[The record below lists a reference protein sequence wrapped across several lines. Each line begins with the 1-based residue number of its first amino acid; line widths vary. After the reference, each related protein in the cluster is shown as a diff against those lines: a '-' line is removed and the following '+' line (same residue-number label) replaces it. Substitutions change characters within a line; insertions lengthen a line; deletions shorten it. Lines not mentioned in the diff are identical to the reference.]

1 MPVFGPTKRQDLI
14 RGLRQFGFDGPY
26 ASKRHQFMLKGA
38 LRLRIPNPH
47 QGSISADLMAELLR
61 QGGISREEW
70 ERI

>member
-1 MPVFGPTKRQDLI
+1 
-14 RGLRQFGFDGPY
+14 
-26 ASKRHQFMLKGA
+26 MLKGA